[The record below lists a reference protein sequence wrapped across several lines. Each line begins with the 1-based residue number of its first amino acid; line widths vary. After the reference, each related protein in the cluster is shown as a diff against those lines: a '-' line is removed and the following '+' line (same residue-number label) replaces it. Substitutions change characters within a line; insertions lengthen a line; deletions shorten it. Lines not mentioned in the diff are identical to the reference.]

1 MIGIIGYGSM
11 GSAIIEGLHYK
22 NKFKDDIFVSSGRS
36 TFVED
41 HKDSNDFRALSSNK
55 QVFNQAKIVFVCVKP
70 YLFET
75 VANEVKKSITEEHI
89 IISLSPMHS
98 ELDLI
103 EMFGT
108 KRVVRIMPNTPM
120 RVREGVMVTYTSN
133 VEIKDE
139 VHSLL
144 SELGKVYWVAE
155 KDISSTIGI
164 AGSGSAFV
172 YMFLES
178 LGQGGILN
186 GLKSDLS
193 YEIVAQT
200 LIGAGKMY
208 LESKEHPAKLR
219 DAVCSPGGITI
230 KGVKQLEDHNF
241 KAGVIAAVKETKI

>member
-11 GSAIIEGLHYK
+11 GSAIVEGLYYK
-22 NKFKDDIFVSSGRS
+22 NDFDKDIYVSSGRS
-36 TFVED
+36 TFVEEQASNPLIKPL
-41 HKDSNDFRALSSNK
+41 HKNK
-55 QVFNQAKIVFVCVKP
+55 EVFTNARIVFISVKP
-70 YLFET
+70 YLFES
-75 VANEVKKSITEEHI
+75 VAQEVQKYITDEHI
-89 IISLSPMHS
+89 IISLSPMHTEE
-98 ELDLI
+98 ELFN
-103 EMFGT
+103 MFGT

-120 RVREGVMVTYTSN
+120 RVREGVMVSYTSN
-133 VEIKDE
+133 ETIKEEVEAF
-139 VHSLL
+139 L
-144 SELGKVYWVAE
+144 SILGKVYWVSE

-164 AGSGSAFV
+164 AGSGSAFA

-230 KGVKQLEDHNF
+230 KGVQKLEENGF
-241 KAGVIAAVKETKI
+241 KAGVIEAVKETKV